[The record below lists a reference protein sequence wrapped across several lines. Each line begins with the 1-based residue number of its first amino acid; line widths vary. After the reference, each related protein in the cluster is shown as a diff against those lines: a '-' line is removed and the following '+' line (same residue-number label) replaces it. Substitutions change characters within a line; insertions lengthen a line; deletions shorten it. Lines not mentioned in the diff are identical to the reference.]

1 MKVWLLKEKP
11 EIDNEAYQAKA
22 IWQVVKIEVK

>member
-1 MKVWLLKEKP
+1 MWPFKEKP